1 MLQVD
6 GKCANLAV
14 FFFVSQDGSLVLS
27 VSRHRTVCS
36 MRKRKSFCLGFETLA
51 GRKEQEETSPGGKV
65 ENEGSFVGSRPPKSR
80 RIRPTESVQASEAVG
95 CQLDLRTGDTG
106 EIRRWFAPSRIPKE
120 RVETQNRQNL
130 IPRADTTPRL
140 LCL

>member
-14 FFFVSQDGSLVLS
+14 FFCFPRWLSRPLSKQASDSLLDE
-27 VSRHRTVCS
+27 
-36 MRKRKSFCLGFETLA
+36 KRKSFCLGFETLA